1 MTTNTRP
8 PSREPND
15 ERKPG
20 HMKLLA
26 IAVLSIALNP
36 MAIAE
41 TTADSAPTSVTEKHM
56 KIRLTVN
63 GKIITAKVIESPTAR
78 DFISLLPL
86 TLTMNDL
93 FKREKF
99 GHLPRAISTDGKH
112 THTYSLGDI
121 AYWSPGPDIAIYYRY
136 DGERIPDP
144 GVIVIAKIGSGL
156 DALDVPGAVKVTME
170 VAK

>member
-1 MTTNTRP
+1 
-8 PSREPND
+8 
-15 ERKPG
+15 
-20 HMKLLA
+20 
-26 IAVLSIALNP
+26 
-36 MAIAE
+36 
-41 TTADSAPTSVTEKHM
+41 M

-63 GKIITAKVIESPTAR
+63 DKIITAKVIESPTAR

-112 THTYSLGDI
+112 THTYALGDI
-121 AYWSPGPDIAIYYRY
+121 AYWSPGPDIAIYYHY

-144 GVIVIAKIGSGL
+144 GVIVIAKIGAGL
-156 DALDVPGAVKVTME
+156 GVLDVSGAVKVTME
-170 VAK
+170 LVK